1 VDDEDSRKH
10 GGAESKAESSSGH
23 DLLDLGGDPAFDAL
37 DQKAP
42 IKVGTSSNHVKKSAV
57 LTATSRPVVTASISS
72 DPFGTFDPF
81 STQPPAPPAAHSD
94 FDPFATQ
101 QPVAPVA
108 ASDVDPFAEPIP
120 VVKSTPTPFD
130 DLLAVPVPITAAP
143 VSAVAAAPTA
153 APSGAMTD
161 ADFDSFFNELDKK

>member
-1 VDDEDSRKH
+1 VHLYNCKH
-10 GGAESKAESSSGH
+10 KTHVS
-23 DLLDLGGDPAFDAL
+23 F
-37 DQKAP
+37 P
-42 IKVGTSSNHVKKSAV
+42 II
-57 LTATSRPVVTASISS
+57 LQIRPHI
-72 DPFGTFDPF
+72 PH
-81 STQPPAPPAAHSD
+81 APPAAHSD

-130 DLLAVPVPITAAP
+130 DLLAVSVPITAAP